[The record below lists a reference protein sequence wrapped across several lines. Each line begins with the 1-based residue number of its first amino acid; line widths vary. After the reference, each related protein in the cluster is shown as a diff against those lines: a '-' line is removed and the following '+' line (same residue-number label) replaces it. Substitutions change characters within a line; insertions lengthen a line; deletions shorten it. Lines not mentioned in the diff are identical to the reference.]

1 MKKFIPLI
9 LPMLLLAHAAEA
21 APARGEGS
29 TTYAPDV
36 GPDVIILKAQ
46 AFEAPALVTE
56 DIVLTAPQGVAP
68 AVTVFVA
75 APRYETV
82 LFKTYTEK
90 EVFRLCRSL
99 HDTTG
104 QTLYTNSR
112 SLATFHDG
120 RYGNTVRSNRPAKD
134 IRSTRYRRG

>member
-9 LPMLLLAHAAEA
+9 LPMLLLAQAAEA
-21 APARGEGS
+21 APTRGEGS
-29 TTYAPDV
+29 PTYAPDV

-56 DIVLTAPQGVAP
+56 DIVLSAPQGVAP
-68 AVTVFVA
+68 AVTVLVA
-75 APRYETV
+75 APRYEIV

-99 HDTTG
+99 HNTYG
-104 QTLYTNSR
+104 LTLYTNPR
-112 SLATFHDG
+112 SFATFHDG
-120 RYGNTVRSNRPAKD
+120 HNGNTVRSNRPLKD

>member
-36 GPDVIILKAQ
+36 GTDVIILKAQ

-56 DIVLTAPQGVAP
+56 DIRNISRPN
-68 AVTVFVA
+68 
-75 APRYETV
+75 
-82 LFKTYTEK
+82 
-90 EVFRLCRSL
+90 S
-99 HDTTG
+99 
-104 QTLYTNSR
+104 TNPSHRASR
-112 SLATFHDG
+112 
-120 RYGNTVRSNRPAKD
+120 
-134 IRSTRYRRG
+134 TR